1 MGEIKD
7 FKDLRVWEVGITL
20 VKDIYRITGGF
31 PKSEQFGLT
40 NQMRRASV
48 SIPSNIAE
56 GHVRNMTKEFC
67 RYLNISLGSCAELET
82 QLIIA
87 KELGWLK
94 TEDFDR
100 LSETIKAET
109 RQINALK
116 KRLSESRIPNPE
128 S

>member
-1 MGEIKD
+1 MSEIRD
-7 FKDLRVWEVGITL
+7 CKDLQVWELGITI
-20 VKDIYRITGGF
+20 VKDIYAVTAKF

-87 KELGWLK
+87 KELGWLDLD
-94 TEDFDR
+94 DF
-100 LSETIKAET
+100 
-109 RQINALK
+109 
-116 KRLSESRIPNPE
+116 KRLSENVKTETRKLNALKISLSEP
-128 S
+128 

>member
-7 FKDLRVWEVGITL
+7 FKNLRIWQTGIRL
-20 VKDIYRITGGF
+20 VKEIYSITTSF

-56 GHVRNMTKEFC
+56 GHVRNQTKEFG
-67 RYLNISLGSCAELET
+67 RYLNISLGSSAELET
-82 QLIIA
+82 QIIIA

-94 TEDFDR
+94 KDEFRRISGLIKTE
-100 LSETIKAET
+100 TK
-109 RQINALK
+109 QINALK
-116 KRLSESRIPNPE
+116 KRLSES
-128 S
+128 

>member
-7 FKDLRVWEVGITL
+7 FKDLRVWQLGIKL
-20 VKDIYRITGGF
+20 VKDIFSITSSF

-56 GHVRNMTKEFC
+56 GHVRNQTKEFC

-82 QLIIA
+82 QVIIA
-87 KELGWLK
+87 KELGWLLD
-94 TEDFDR
+94 EDFKR
-100 LSETIKAET
+100 LSEMIKTEI

-116 KRLSESRIPNPE
+116 KSLSE
-128 S
+128 